1 MAMRFISESESS
13 TLINHELAY
22 DAIYQALIAATQP
35 DTKSFPVVHG
45 QASDTKNTFSIKSSA
60 NQHLAGLKVGSFW
73 EDNPKN
79 GLPRH
84 NALILLFNQAN
95 GKMAA
100 AIEAGKVNAFRTA
113 ASNAVATQIL
123 ARKDSKVL
131 VIFGTGNQAKYE
143 CEALARIRNFDQ
155 ILIVGRD
162 QNKAETMAEDL
173 KNLGIEIKI
182 AGAKEA
188 CEQADVIVTA
198 TSSHTP
204 LFKAEWVKAGTHISS
219 MGSDKQG
226 KQELPPEL
234 FSQSGLFCDL
244 NTQSKVIG
252 EFQHAPESAILMNIG
267 DVLLANAQGRQS
279 QEQITIYDSSG
290 LSIQD
295 LYIAQKILEIS

>member
-1 MAMRFISESESS
+1 MRFISESESS
-13 TLINHELAY
+13 ALINHELAY

-45 QASDTKNTFSIKSSA
+45 QGSDTKNTFSIKSSA
-60 NQHLAGLKVGSFW
+60 TQHLAGLKVGSFW
-73 EDNPKN
+73 DNNPKN

-113 ASNAVATQIL
+113 ASNAVATNIL

-131 VIFGTGNQAKYE
+131 AIFGTGNQAKYE

-155 ILIVGRD
+155 VLIVGRD
-162 QNKAETMAEDL
+162 QSKAETMAEDL
-173 KNLGIEIKI
+173 KHLGVKLQITS
-182 AGAKEA
+182 GKEA
-188 CEQADVIVTA
+188 CEQADIIVTA
-198 TSSHTP
+198 TSSKTP

-226 KQELPPEL
+226 KQELPSEL

-252 EFQHAPESAILMNIG
+252 EFQHAPESATLINIG
-267 DVLLANAQGRQS
+267 DVLLANTEGRQS

>member
-1 MAMRFISESESS
+1 MRFISESESS
-13 TLINHELAY
+13 ALINHELAY
-22 DAIYQALIAATQP
+22 DAIYEALIAATQP

-45 QASDTKNTFSIKSSA
+45 QASDSKNTFSVKSSA
-60 NQHLAGLKVGSFW
+60 TQHLAGLKVGSFW

-113 ASNAVATQIL
+113 ASNAIATNIL

-131 VIFGTGNQAKYE
+131 AIFGTGNQAKYE
-143 CEALARIRNFDQ
+143 CEALARIRNFEQ

-162 QNKAETMAEDL
+162 SSKAEQMAEDL
-173 KNLGIEIKI
+173 KPLGIQLHIT
-182 AGAKEA
+182 GAKEA
-188 CEQADVIVTA
+188 CEQADIIVTA

-234 FSQSGLFCDL
+234 FSHSNLFCDL
-244 NTQSKVIG
+244 NVQSKLIG
-252 EFQHAPESAILMNIG
+252 EFQHAPESATLINIG

>member
-1 MAMRFISESESS
+1 MRFISESESS
-13 TLINHELAY
+13 ALINHDLAY
-22 DAIYQALIAATQP
+22 DAIYEALIAATQP

-113 ASNAVATQIL
+113 ASNAVATHVL

-131 VIFGTGNQAKYE
+131 AIFGTGNQAKYE

-162 QNKAETMAEDL
+162 QSKAEKMAEDL
-173 KNLGIEIKI
+173 KKLGIEIKI
-182 AGAKEA
+182 TKAKEA
-188 CEQADVIVTA
+188 CEQADIIVTA
-198 TSSHTP
+198 TSSKIP
-204 LFKAEWVKAGTHISS
+204 LFKAEWIKAGTHISS
-219 MGSDKQG
+219 MGSDKKG

-244 NTQSKVIG
+244 NSQSKVIG
-252 EFQHAPESAILMNIG
+252 EFQHASESAILINIG
-267 DVLLANAQGRQS
+267 DVLSANAQGRQS

>member
-13 TLINHELAY
+13 ALINHELAY

-45 QASDTKNTFSIKSSA
+45 QASGTKNTFSIKSSA

-113 ASNAVATQIL
+113 ASNAVATNIL
-123 ARKDSKVL
+123 ARKNSKVL
-131 VIFGTGNQAKYE
+131 AIFGTGNQAKYE
-143 CEALARIRNFDQ
+143 CEALARIRNLDQ

-162 QNKAETMAEDL
+162 QSKAEKMAEDL
-173 KNLGIEIKI
+173 KQLGIKLKI
-182 AGAKEA
+182 TNAKEA
-188 CEQADVIVTA
+188 CEQADIIVTA
-198 TSSHTP
+198 TSSQSP

-219 MGSDKQG
+219 MGSDKKG

-244 NTQSKVIG
+244 NTQSKLIG
-252 EFQHAPESAILMNIG
+252 EFQHVPESATLMNIG
-267 DVLLANAQGRQS
+267 DVLLATAQGRQS
-279 QEQITIYDSSG
+279 QKQITIYDSSG

>member
-1 MAMRFISESESS
+1 MRFISESESS
-13 TLINHELAY
+13 ALINHELAY
-22 DAIYQALIAATQP
+22 DAIYQALIAATQL
-35 DTKSFPVVHG
+35 DTQSFPVVHG

-60 NQHLAGLKVGSFW
+60 TQQLAGLKVGSFW

-113 ASNAVATQIL
+113 ASNAVATNLL

-131 VIFGTGNQAKYE
+131 AIFGTGNQAKYE

-155 ILIVGRD
+155 VLVVGRD
-162 QNKAETMAEDL
+162 ENKAETMVEDL
-173 KNLGIEIKI
+173 KPLGIKLKI

-188 CEQADVIVTA
+188 CEQADIIVTA
-198 TSSHTP
+198 TSSHAP

-234 FSQSGLFCDL
+234 FLHSRLFCDL
-244 NTQSKVIG
+244 NTQSKIIG
-252 EFQHAPESAILMNIG
+252 EFQHAPESTILMNIG
-267 DVLLANAQGRQS
+267 DVLLANAQGRQY

>member
-1 MAMRFISESESS
+1 MRFISESESS
-13 TLINHELAY
+13 ALINHELAY

-35 DTKSFPVVHG
+35 DTKSFSVVHG
-45 QASDTKNTFSIKSSA
+45 QASDSKNTFSVKSSA
-60 NQHLAGLKVGSFW
+60 TQHLAGLKIGSFW

-84 NALILLFNQAN
+84 NALILLFNQTN

-113 ASNAVATQIL
+113 ASNAIATHVL
-123 ARKDSKVL
+123 ARKDSKIL
-131 VIFGTGNQAKYE
+131 AIFGTGNQAKYE
-143 CEALARIRNFDQ
+143 CEALARIRNFEQ

-162 QNKAETMAEDL
+162 SGKAEKMAEDL
-173 KNLGIEIKI
+173 KHLGIKTEVSE
-182 AGAKEA
+182 AKEA
-188 CEQADVIVTA
+188 CEQADIIVTA
-198 TSSHTP
+198 TSSHAP

-226 KQELPPEL
+226 KQELPPQL
-234 FSQSGLFCDL
+234 FLHSGLFCDL

-252 EFQHAPESAILMNIG
+252 EFQHAPESATLTNIG
-267 DVLLANAQGRQS
+267 DVLLAKTQGRLS

>member
-1 MAMRFISESESS
+1 MRFISESESS
-13 TLINHELAY
+13 ALINHELAY

-35 DTKSFPVVHG
+35 DTKSFHVVHG
-45 QASDTKNTFSIKSSA
+45 QGSDSKNTFSVKSSA
-60 NQHLAGLKVGSFW
+60 TEHLAGLKVGSFW

-84 NALILLFNQAN
+84 NALILLFNQSN

-113 ASNAVATQIL
+113 ASNAVATNIL

-131 VIFGTGNQAKYE
+131 AILGTGNQAKYE
-143 CEALARIRNFDQ
+143 CEALARIRNFEQ

-162 QNKAETMAEDL
+162 SSKAEQMADAL
-173 KNLGIEIKI
+173 KPLGIQLNITS
-182 AGAKEA
+182 AKEA

-234 FSQSGLFCDL
+234 FSHCDLFCDL
-244 NTQSKVIG
+244 DVQSKLIG
-252 EFQHAPESAILMNIG
+252 EFQHAPESATLINIG

>member
-1 MAMRFISESESS
+1 MVMRFISESESS
-13 TLINHELAY
+13 ALINHELAY
-22 DAIYQALIAATQP
+22 DAIYQALIAATQL
-35 DTKSFPVVHG
+35 DTQSFPVVHG

-100 AIEAGKVNAFRTA
+100 AIEAGKVNVFRTA
-113 ASNAVATQIL
+113 ASNAVATHVL

-131 VIFGTGNQAKYE
+131 AIFGTGNQAKYE

-155 ILIVGRD
+155 VLIVGRD
-162 QNKAETMAEDL
+162 QSKAEKMAEDL
-173 KNLGIEIKI
+173 KKLGIEIKI

-188 CEQADVIVTA
+188 CEQADIIVTA
-198 TSSHTP
+198 TSSKTP
-204 LFKAEWVKAGTHISS
+204 LFKSEWVKAGTHISS

-226 KQELPPEL
+226 KQELTPEL

-244 NTQSKVIG
+244 NSQSKVIG
-252 EFQHAPESAILMNIG
+252 EFQHAPESAILINIG
-267 DVLLANAQGRQS
+267 DVLSANAQGRQS

>member
-1 MAMRFISESESS
+1 MRFISESESS
-13 TLINHELAY
+13 ALINHDLAY
-22 DAIYQALIAATQP
+22 DAIYEALIAATQP

-84 NALILLFNQAN
+84 NAIILLFNQTN

-113 ASNAVATQIL
+113 ASNAVATNTL

-131 VIFGTGNQAKYE
+131 AIFGTGNQAKYE
-143 CEALARIRNFDQ
+143 CEALAKIRNFDQ

-162 QNKAETMAEDL
+162 QSKAEKMAEEL
-173 KNLGIEIKI
+173 KQLGIKIKI
-182 AGAKEA
+182 TDAKEA
-188 CEQADVIVTA
+188 CEQADIIVTA
-198 TSSHTP
+198 TSSQIP

-252 EFQHAPESAILMNIG
+252 EFQHAPEFTTLINIG

>member
-1 MAMRFISESESS
+1 MRFISESESS
-13 TLINHELAY
+13 ALINHELAY

-35 DTKSFPVVHG
+35 ETKSFPVVHG
-45 QASDTKNTFSIKSSA
+45 QGSDSKNTFSVKSSA
-60 NQHLAGLKVGSFW
+60 TQHLAGLKVGSFW

-79 GLPRH
+79 GLYRH

-95 GKMAA
+95 GRVAA

-113 ASNAVATQIL
+113 ASNAVATNLL

-131 VIFGTGNQAKYE
+131 AIFGTGNQAKYK
-143 CEALARIRNFDQ
+143 CEALARIRIFKQ

-162 QNKAETMAEDL
+162 SSKAEQMAEDL
-173 KNLGIEIKI
+173 KHLGVQLQITS
-182 AGAKEA
+182 AKEA
-188 CEQADVIVTA
+188 CEQADIIVTA
-198 TSSHTP
+198 TSSKSP

-234 FSQSGLFCDL
+234 FLHSGLFCDL
-244 NTQSKVIG
+244 DVQSRLIG
-252 EFQHAPESAILMNIG
+252 EFQHAPESATLINIG
-267 DVLLANAQGRQS
+267 DVLLANVQGRQS

>member
-1 MAMRFISESESS
+1 MRFISESESS
-13 TLINHELAY
+13 ALINHELAY
-22 DAIYQALIAATQP
+22 DAIYQALIAAAQLDTQ
-35 DTKSFPVVHG
+35 TFPVVHG

-113 ASNAVATQIL
+113 ASNAVATHVL

-131 VIFGTGNQAKYE
+131 AIFGTGNQAKYE
-143 CEALARIRNFDQ
+143 CEALARIRNLDQ
-155 ILIVGRD
+155 ILLVGRD
-162 QNKAETMAEDL
+162 QSKAEKMAEDL
-173 KNLGIEIKI
+173 KELGIEIKI
-182 AGAKEA
+182 TNAKEA
-188 CEQADVIVTA
+188 CEQADIIVTA
-198 TSSHTP
+198 TSSQSP
-204 LFKAEWVKAGTHISS
+204 LFKSEWVKAGTHISS
-219 MGSDKQG
+219 MGSDKKG

-252 EFQHAPESAILMNIG
+252 EFQHASESATLINIG
-267 DVLLANAQGRQS
+267 DVLLANTQGRQS

>member
-1 MAMRFISESESS
+1 MVMRFISESESS
-13 TLINHELAY
+13 ALINHELAY

-35 DTKSFPVVHG
+35 DTKSFSVVHG
-45 QASDTKNTFSIKSSA
+45 QASDSKNTFSVKSSA
-60 NQHLAGLKVGSFW
+60 TQHLAGLKIGSFW

-84 NALILLFNQAN
+84 NALILLFNQTN

-113 ASNAVATQIL
+113 ASNAIATHVL
-123 ARKDSKVL
+123 ARKDSKIL
-131 VIFGTGNQAKYE
+131 AIFGTGNQAKYE
-143 CEALARIRNFDQ
+143 CEALARIRNFEQ

-162 QNKAETMAEDL
+162 SGKAEKMAEDL
-173 KNLGIEIKI
+173 KHLGIKTEVSE
-182 AGAKEA
+182 AKEA
-188 CEQADVIVTA
+188 CEQADIIVTA
-198 TSSHTP
+198 TSSHAP

-226 KQELPPEL
+226 KQELPPQL
-234 FSQSGLFCDL
+234 FLHSGLFCDL

-252 EFQHAPESAILMNIG
+252 EFQHAPESATLTNIG
-267 DVLLANAQGRQS
+267 DVLLAKTQGRLS

>member
-1 MAMRFISESESS
+1 M
-13 TLINHELAY
+13 
-22 DAIYQALIAATQP
+22 
-35 DTKSFPVVHG
+35 VHG
-45 QASDTKNTFSIKSSA
+45 QASDSKNTFSVKSSA
-60 NQHLAGLKVGSFW
+60 TQHLAGLKVGSFW

-113 ASNAVATQIL
+113 ASNAIATHVLARNDSKIL
-123 ARKDSKVL
+123 A
-131 VIFGTGNQAKYE
+131 IFGTGNQAKYE
-143 CEALARIRNFDQ
+143 CEALARIRNFEQ

-162 QNKAETMAEDL
+162 SSKAEKMAEDL
-173 KNLGIEIKI
+173 KRLGIKTEVSE
-182 AGAKEA
+182 AKEA
-188 CEQADVIVTA
+188 CERADIIVTA
-198 TSSHTP
+198 TSSHAP

-226 KQELPPEL
+226 KQELPPQL
-234 FSQSGLFCDL
+234 FLHSGLFCDL

-252 EFQHAPESAILMNIG
+252 EFQHAPESATLTNIG
-267 DVLLANAQGRQS
+267 DVLLAKAQGRLS

>member
-1 MAMRFISESESS
+1 MRFISESESS
-13 TLINHELAY
+13 ALINHELAY
-22 DAIYQALIAATQP
+22 DAIYEALIAATQP

-84 NALILLFNQAN
+84 NAIILLFNQTN

-100 AIEAGKVNAFRTA
+100 AIETGKVNAFRTA
-113 ASNAVATQIL
+113 ASNAVATNTL

-131 VIFGTGNQAKYE
+131 AIFGTGNQAKYE
-143 CEALARIRNFDQ
+143 CEALVRIRNLDQ

-173 KNLGIEIKI
+173 KQLGIKLKI
-182 AGAKEA
+182 TNAKEA
-188 CEQADVIVTA
+188 CEQADIIVTA
-198 TSSHTP
+198 TSSQTP

-219 MGSDKQG
+219 MGSDKKG

-244 NTQSKVIG
+244 NSQSKVIG
-252 EFQHAPESAILMNIG
+252 EFQHASESAILINIG
-267 DVLLANAQGRQS
+267 DVLSANAQGRQS

>member
-1 MAMRFISESESS
+1 MVMRFISESESS
-13 TLINHELAY
+13 ALINHELAY

-35 DTKSFPVVHG
+35 DTKSFHVVHG
-45 QASDTKNTFSIKSSA
+45 QGSDSKNTFSVKSSA
-60 NQHLAGLKVGSFW
+60 TEHLAGLKVGSFW
-73 EDNPKN
+73 EDNPKH

-113 ASNAVATQIL
+113 ASNAVATNIL

-131 VIFGTGNQAKYE
+131 AILGTGNQAKYE
-143 CEALARIRNFDQ
+143 CEALARIRNFEQ

-162 QNKAETMAEDL
+162 LNKAEKMADAL
-173 KNLGIEIKI
+173 KPLGIQLNITS
-182 AGAKEA
+182 AKEA

-234 FSQSGLFCDL
+234 FSHCGLFCDL
-244 NTQSKVIG
+244 NTQSKLIG
-252 EFQHAPESAILMNIG
+252 EFQHAPESANLINIG

-279 QEQITIYDSSG
+279 QKQITIYDSSG

>member
-13 TLINHELAY
+13 ALINHELAY
-22 DAIYQALIAATQP
+22 DAIYQALIAATQL

-113 ASNAVATQIL
+113 ASNAVATNIL

-131 VIFGTGNQAKYE
+131 AIFGTGNQAKYE

-162 QNKAETMAEDL
+162 QSKAEKMAEDL
-173 KNLGIEIKI
+173 KKLGIEIKI

-188 CEQADVIVTA
+188 CEQADIIVTA
-198 TSSHTP
+198 TSSKIP

-244 NTQSKVIG
+244 DVQSKLIG
-252 EFQHAPESAILMNIG
+252 EFQHAPESATLINIG

>member
-1 MAMRFISESESS
+1 MRFISESESS
-13 TLINHELAY
+13 ALINHELAY

-35 DTKSFPVVHG
+35 DTKSFSVVHG
-45 QASDTKNTFSIKSSA
+45 QASDSKNTFSVKSSA
-60 NQHLAGLKVGSFW
+60 TQHLAGLKIGSFW
-73 EDNPKN
+73 EENPKN

-84 NALILLFNQAN
+84 NALILLFNQTN

-113 ASNAVATQIL
+113 ASNAIATHVL
-123 ARKDSKVL
+123 ARKDSKIL
-131 VIFGTGNQAKYE
+131 SIFGTGNQAKYE
-143 CEALARIRNFDQ
+143 CEALARIRNFEQ

-162 QNKAETMAEDL
+162 SSKAEKMAEDL
-173 KNLGIEIKI
+173 NHLGIKTGVSE
-182 AGAKEA
+182 AKEA
-188 CEQADVIVTA
+188 CEQADIIVTA
-198 TSSHTP
+198 TSSHAP

-234 FSQSGLFCDL
+234 FRHSGLFCDL

-252 EFQHAPESAILMNIG
+252 EFQHAPESATLTNIG
-267 DVLLANAQGRQS
+267 DVLLAKTQGRLS

>member
-1 MAMRFISESESS
+1 MRFISESESS
-13 TLINHELAY
+13 ALINHELAY

-35 DTKSFPVVHG
+35 DTKSFSVVHG
-45 QASDTKNTFSIKSSA
+45 HASDSKNTFSVKSSA
-60 NQHLAGLKVGSFW
+60 TQHLAGLKVGSFW

-84 NALILLFNQAN
+84 NALILLFNQTN

-113 ASNAVATQIL
+113 ASNAVATHVL

-131 VIFGTGNQAKYE
+131 AIFGTGNQAKYE
-143 CEALARIRNFDQ
+143 CEALARIRNFEQ
-155 ILIVGRD
+155 ILIAGRD
-162 QNKAETMAEDL
+162 SIKAEKMAEDL
-173 KNLGIEIKI
+173 KHLGIKTEVSE
-182 AGAKEA
+182 AKEA
-188 CEQADVIVTA
+188 CEQADIIVTA
-198 TSSHTP
+198 TSSHAP

-234 FSQSGLFCDL
+234 FLHSGLFCDL

-252 EFQHAPESAILMNIG
+252 EFQHAPESATLINIG

>member
-1 MAMRFISESESS
+1 MRFISESESS
-13 TLINHELAY
+13 ALINHELAY
-22 DAIYQALIAATQP
+22 DAIYQALIAATQL
-35 DTKSFPVVHG
+35 DTQSFPVVHG

-100 AIEAGKVNAFRTA
+100 AIEAGKVNVFRTA
-113 ASNAVATQIL
+113 ASNAVATHVL

-131 VIFGTGNQAKYE
+131 AIFGTGNQAKYE

-155 ILIVGRD
+155 VLIVGRD
-162 QNKAETMAEDL
+162 QSKAEKMAEDL
-173 KNLGIEIKI
+173 KKLGIEIKI

-188 CEQADVIVTA
+188 CEQADIIVTA
-198 TSSHTP
+198 TSSKTP
-204 LFKAEWVKAGTHISS
+204 LFKSEWVKAGTHISS

-226 KQELPPEL
+226 KQELTPEL

-244 NTQSKVIG
+244 NSQSKVIG
-252 EFQHAPESAILMNIG
+252 EFQHAPESAILINIG
-267 DVLLANAQGRQS
+267 DVLSANAQGRQS

>member
-1 MAMRFISESESS
+1 MRFISESESS
-13 TLINHELAY
+13 ALINHELAY

-84 NALILLFNQAN
+84 NAIILLFNQTN

-113 ASNAVATQIL
+113 ASNAVATNTL

-131 VIFGTGNQAKYE
+131 AIFGTGNQAKYE
-143 CEALARIRNFDQ
+143 CEALARIRNLDQ
-155 ILIVGRD
+155 ILLVGRD
-162 QNKAETMAEDL
+162 QSKAEKMAEDL
-173 KNLGIEIKI
+173 KELGIEIKI
-182 AGAKEA
+182 TNAKEA
-188 CEQADVIVTA
+188 CEQADIIVTA
-198 TSSHTP
+198 TSSQSP
-204 LFKAEWVKAGTHISS
+204 LFKSEWVKAGTHISS
-219 MGSDKQG
+219 MGSDKKG

-244 NTQSKVIG
+244 NSQSKVIG
-252 EFQHAPESAILMNIG
+252 EFQHAPESAILINIG
-267 DVLLANAQGRQS
+267 DVLSANAQGRQS

>member
-13 TLINHELAY
+13 ALINHELAY

-45 QASDTKNTFSIKSSA
+45 QASGTKNTFSIKSSA

-113 ASNAVATQIL
+113 ASNAVATNIL
-123 ARKDSKVL
+123 ARKNSKVL
-131 VIFGTGNQAKYE
+131 AIFGTGNQAKYE
-143 CEALARIRNFDQ
+143 CEALARIRNLDQ

-162 QNKAETMAEDL
+162 QSKAEKMAEDL
-173 KNLGIEIKI
+173 KQLGIKLKI
-182 AGAKEA
+182 TNAKEA
-188 CEQADVIVTA
+188 CEQADIIVTA
-198 TSSHTP
+198 TSSQSP

-219 MGSDKQG
+219 MGSDKKG

-244 NTQSKVIG
+244 NTQSKLIG
-252 EFQHAPESAILMNIG
+252 EFQHVPESATLMNIG
-267 DVLLANAQGRQS
+267 DVLLATAQGRQS
-279 QEQITIYDSSG
+279 QKQITIYDSSG

-295 LYIAQKILEIS
+295 LYFAQKILEIS

>member
-1 MAMRFISESESS
+1 MVMRFISESESS
-13 TLINHELAY
+13 ALINHELAY

-35 DTKSFPVVHG
+35 DTKSFAVVHG
-45 QASDTKNTFSIKSSA
+45 QASDSKNIFSVKSSA
-60 NQHLAGLKVGSFW
+60 TQHLAGLKVGSFW

-84 NALILLFNQAN
+84 NALILLFNQTN

-113 ASNAVATQIL
+113 ASNAIATHVL
-123 ARKDSKVL
+123 ARKDSKIL
-131 VIFGTGNQAKYE
+131 SIFGTGNQAKYE
-143 CEALARIRNFDQ
+143 CEALARIRNFEQ

-162 QNKAETMAEDL
+162 SSKAEKMAEDL
-173 KNLGIEIKI
+173 NHLGIKTGVSE
-182 AGAKEA
+182 AKEA
-188 CEQADVIVTA
+188 CEQADIIVTA
-198 TSSHTP
+198 TSSHAP

-234 FSQSGLFCDL
+234 FRHSGLFCDL

-252 EFQHAPESAILMNIG
+252 EFQHAPESATLTNIG
-267 DVLLANAQGRQS
+267 DVLLAKTQGRLS

>member
-1 MAMRFISESESS
+1 MRFISESESS
-13 TLINHELAY
+13 ALINHELAY
-22 DAIYQALIAATQP
+22 DAIYQALIAATRL

-113 ASNAVATQIL
+113 ASNAVATHVL

-131 VIFGTGNQAKYE
+131 AIFGTGNQAKYE

-155 ILIVGRD
+155 VLIVGRD
-162 QNKAETMAEDL
+162 QNKAETMTEDL
-173 KNLGIEIKI
+173 KPLGIKLNITN
-182 AGAKEA
+182 AKEA
-188 CEQADVIVTA
+188 CEQADIIVTA
-198 TSSHTP
+198 TSSKTP
-204 LFKAEWVKAGTHISS
+204 LFKAEWVKSGTHISS
-219 MGSDKQG
+219 MGSDKKG

-252 EFQHAPESAILMNIG
+252 EFQHASESATLINIG
-267 DVLLANAQGRQS
+267 DVLLANTLGRQS